1 MIVKN
6 QDQRVVVLVDVQN
19 MYYSAKNLYE
29 AKVNFKNL
37 LEDVVANRKLIR
49 AIAYVIRAEVG
60 KEAAF
65 FEALNESGFDI
76 REKELQIFA
85 GGSKKGDWDVGI
97 SMDAIR
103 YAEKVDAIIL
113 VSGDG
118 DFVPLVDYL
127 KTAKGCIV
135 ELAAFGRTSSRD
147 LKEKADGFLD
157 IDLNK
162 KRYLI
167 QSQKKI
173 IDPVKTVSKFNVF
186 AKNKNVIPEQQ
197 TQSQENNQ
205 NSK

>member
-76 REKELQIFA
+76 REKELQVFA
-85 GGSKKGDWDVGI
+85 GGAKKGDWDVGI

-103 YAEKVDAIIL
+103 YAEKVDTIIL

-118 DFVPLVDYL
+118 DFVSLVDYL
-127 KTAKGCIV
+127 KTAKGCLV
-135 ELAAFGRTSSRD
+135 ELAAFGRTSSRE
-147 LKEKADGFLD
+147 LKEKADDFLD
-157 IDLNK
+157 IDSNK

-167 QSQKKI
+167 QSQKRV
-173 IDPVKTVSKFNVF
+173 IDPVRTVSKFNVF
-186 AKNKNVIPEQQ
+186 AKNKNEEQKPEIQSPTSNSN
-197 TQSQENNQ
+197 TQ
-205 NSK
+205 